1 MSHNHAKKKGK
12 DMNYEDFGKIN
23 IVAFAKMH
31 GIKPNTLRNAIHKP
45 TPNEIYN
52 PDMVNVDAVKALLDK
67 NGIDISVLNS
77 EDYAFVRQRKE
88 RPELKIG
95 SFYYMKSFTEVKNF
109 DGVETTVN
117 IPLELVALSDTYVC
131 IEEPNGTFHAYKKDI
146 FESRATLAEV

>member
-1 MSHNHAKKKGK
+1 MT
-12 DMNYEDFGKIN
+12 YEEFATIN

-45 TPNEIYN
+45 IPNEIYN
-52 PDMVNVDAVKALLDK
+52 SDMVNVDAVKALLDK

-95 SFYYMKSFTEVKNF
+95 NFYYMKRYTETKEIVQ
-109 DGVETTVN
+109 
-117 IPLELVALSDTYVC
+117 IPLELVAMSDTYVC
-131 IEEPNGTFHAYKKDI
+131 LEEHNGRFHAYKKDI

>member
-1 MSHNHAKKKGK
+1 MT
-12 DMNYEDFGKIN
+12 YEEFATIN
-23 IVAFAKMH
+23 IVAFAKVH

-45 TPNEIYN
+45 IPNEIYN
-52 PDMVNVDAVKALLDK
+52 PDAVNVESVKVLLDK

-131 IEEPNGTFHAYKKDI
+131 LEEPNGTFHAYKKDI

>member
-1 MSHNHAKKKGK
+1 MT
-12 DMNYEDFGKIN
+12 YEEFATIN
-23 IVAFAKMH
+23 IVEFAKVH

-45 TPNEIYN
+45 IPNEIYN
-52 PDMVNVDAVKALLDK
+52 PDAVNIDAVKSLLDK
-67 NGIDISVLNS
+67 YNISISNLNAD
-77 EDYAFVRQRKE
+77 DYAFVRQRKE

-131 IEEPNGTFHAYKKDI
+131 LEEPNGTFHAYKKDI

>member
-1 MSHNHAKKKGK
+1 
-12 DMNYEDFGKIN
+12 MNYEDFEKIN

-109 DGVETTVN
+109 DGFETTVN

-131 IEEPNGTFHAYKKDI
+131 LEEPNGTFHAYKKDI

>member
-1 MSHNHAKKKGK
+1 MT
-12 DMNYEDFGKIN
+12 YEEFATIN
-23 IVAFAKMH
+23 IVAFAKVH

-45 TPNEIYN
+45 IPNEIYN
-52 PDMVNVDAVKALLDK
+52 PDAVNIDAVKSLLDK
-67 NGIDISVLNS
+67 YNISISNLNAD
-77 EDYAFVRQRKE
+77 DYFFVRKRKE

-131 IEEPNGTFHAYKKDI
+131 LEEPNGTFHAYKKDI

>member
-1 MSHNHAKKKGK
+1 MT
-12 DMNYEDFGKIN
+12 YEEFATIN
-23 IVAFAKMH
+23 IVAFAKVH

-45 TPNEIYN
+45 IPNEIYN
-52 PDMVNVDAVKALLDK
+52 PDAVNIDAVKSLLDK
-67 NGIDISVLNS
+67 YNISISNLNAD
-77 EDYAFVRQRKE
+77 DYSFVRNRKE

-131 IEEPNGTFHAYKKDI
+131 LEEPNGTFHAYKKDI

>member
-1 MSHNHAKKKGK
+1 
-12 DMNYEDFGKIN
+12 MNYEDFGKIN

-31 GIKPNTLRNAIHKP
+31 NIKPNTLRNAIHKP

-131 IEEPNGTFHAYKKDI
+131 LEEPNGTFHAYKKDI

>member
-1 MSHNHAKKKGK
+1 MT
-12 DMNYEDFGKIN
+12 YEEFATIN
-23 IVAFAKMH
+23 IVAFAKVH

-45 TPNEIYN
+45 IPNEIYN
-52 PDMVNVDAVKALLDK
+52 PDAVNIDAVKSLLDK
-67 NGIDISVLNS
+67 YNISISNLNAD
-77 EDYAFVRQRKE
+77 DYSFVRQRKE

-131 IEEPNGTFHAYKKDI
+131 LEEPNGTFHAYKKDI

>member
-1 MSHNHAKKKGK
+1 
-12 DMNYEDFGKIN
+12 MNYEDFGKIN

-31 GIKPNTLRNAIHKP
+31 NIKPNTLRNAIHKP
-45 TPNEIYN
+45 IINEIYN
-52 PDMVNVDAVKALLDK
+52 PDAVNVESVKALLDK

-95 SFYYMKSFTEVKNF
+95 NFYYMKRYTETKEIVQ
-109 DGVETTVN
+109 
-117 IPLELVALSDTYVC
+117 IPLELVAMSDTYVC
-131 IEEPNGTFHAYKKDI
+131 LEEHNGRFHAYKKDI

>member
-1 MSHNHAKKKGK
+1 
-12 DMNYEDFGKIN
+12 MNYEDFGKIN

-109 DGVETTVN
+109 DGFETTVN

-131 IEEPNGTFHAYKKDI
+131 LEEPNGTFHAYKKDI

>member
-1 MSHNHAKKKGK
+1 
-12 DMNYEDFGKIN
+12 MNYEDFGKIN

-109 DGVETTVN
+109 DGYETTVN
-117 IPLELVALSDTYVC
+117 IPLEIVALSDTYVC
-131 IEEPNGTFHAYKKDI
+131 LEEPNGTFHAYKKDI
-146 FESRATLAEV
+146 FESKATLAEV

>member
-1 MSHNHAKKKGK
+1 MT
-12 DMNYEDFGKIN
+12 YEEFATIN
-23 IVAFAKMH
+23 IVTFAKVH

-45 TPNEIYN
+45 IQNEIYN
-52 PDMVNVDAVKALLDK
+52 PDAVNIDAVKSLLDK
-67 NGIDISVLNS
+67 YNISISNLNAD
-77 EDYAFVRQRKE
+77 DYSFVRKRKE

-131 IEEPNGTFHAYKKDI
+131 LEEPNGTFHAYKKDI

>member
-1 MSHNHAKKKGK
+1 MT
-12 DMNYEDFGKIN
+12 YEEFATIN
-23 IVAFAKMH
+23 IVAFAKVH

-45 TPNEIYN
+45 IPNEIYN
-52 PDMVNVDAVKALLDK
+52 PDAVNIDAVKSLLDK
-67 NGIDISVLNS
+67 YNISISNLNAD
-77 EDYAFVRQRKE
+77 DYVFVHQRKE

-117 IPLELVALSDTYVC
+117 IPLELVALSETYVC
-131 IEEPNGTFHAYKKDI
+131 LEEPNGTFHAYKKDI

>member
-1 MSHNHAKKKGK
+1 
-12 DMNYEDFGKIN
+12 
-23 IVAFAKMH
+23 
-31 GIKPNTLRNAIHKP
+31 
-45 TPNEIYN
+45 
-52 PDMVNVDAVKALLDK
+52 MVNVDAVKALLDK

-131 IEEPNGTFHAYKKDI
+131 LEEPNGTFHAYKKDI

>member
-1 MSHNHAKKKGK
+1 MT
-12 DMNYEDFGKIN
+12 YEEFATIN
-23 IVAFAKMH
+23 IAAFAKMH

-45 TPNEIYN
+45 IPNEIYN
-52 PDMVNVDAVKALLDK
+52 SDMVNVDAVKALLDK

-95 SFYYMKSFTEVKNF
+95 NFYYMKTYTETKEIVQ
-109 DGVETTVN
+109 
-117 IPLELVALSDTYVC
+117 IPLELVAMSDTYVC
-131 IEEPNGTFHAYKKDI
+131 LEEHNGRFHAYKKDI